1 MVRDR
6 SLSYRIV
13 DWVLSAILIF
23 MALSCLLPFVHLLAK
38 SFSERAA
45 VTADIVSLWPI
56 GFNIENYAYILNDR
70 QFLGSFGVSTARVL
84 LGVVLTLLITVVTA
98 YPLSRDRIHM
108 PGRTFIKVLFLVGML
123 FSAGLIPYF
132 LAVRNLGLYNNFLV
146 LVVPGALSIFNT
158 IVVMNFFRGI
168 PVELEEAAI
177 LDGATHLDILFR
189 VFIPVSL
196 PVLAT
201 ITLFTAVGHWNS
213 WFDGIVFLS
222 KSESWPLQS
231 FMYTVI
237 TSRMLEWQTSN
248 IGGSTQDAA
257 RSAQS
262 FMNATPQGLVAAMI
276 FIASFPI
283 MMVYPFLQR
292 YFVTGLTI
300 GSVKG

>member
-1 MVRDR
+1 MIRDR
-6 SLSYRIV
+6 SLSSRVV
-13 DWVLSAILIF
+13 DGALYLILTL
-23 MALSCLLPFVHLLAK
+23 MALACLLPFWHLLAK
-38 SFSERAA
+38 SFSERMA
-45 VTADIVSLWPI
+45 VMADIVSLWPI
-56 GFNIENYAYILNDR
+56 GFNTENYAFILNNR
-70 QFLGSFGVSTARVL
+70 QFLGSFGVSTVRVL
-84 LGVVLTLLITVVTA
+84 LGIVLTLLITVITA

-108 PGRTFIKVLFLVGML
+108 PGRTVIKVLFLIGML

-132 LAVRNLGLYNNFLV
+132 LAIRNLGLYNNFLV

-168 PVELEEAAI
+168 PIELEEAAL

-189 VFIPVSL
+189 VFLPVSL

-201 ITLFTAVGHWNS
+201 VTLFTAVGHWNS

-231 FMYTVI
+231 FMYTVV
-237 TSRMLEWQTSN
+237 TSRMLEWQTSS
-248 IGGSTQDAA
+248 IGIGQDASRA
-257 RSAQS
+257 AQS
-262 FMNATPQGLVAAMI
+262 FANATPQGLVSAMI
-276 FIASFPI
+276 FVASFPI
-283 MMVYPFLQR
+283 IMVYPFLQR

>member
-1 MVRDR
+1 MIRDR
-6 SLSYRIV
+6 SLSSRVV
-13 DWVLSAILIF
+13 DGALYLILTL
-23 MALSCLLPFVHLLAK
+23 MALACLLPFWHLLAK
-38 SFSERAA
+38 SFSERMA
-45 VTADIVSLWPI
+45 VMADIVSLWPI
-56 GFNIENYAYILNDR
+56 GFNTENYAFILNNR
-70 QFLGSFGVSTARVL
+70 QFLGSFGVSTVRVL
-84 LGVVLTLLITVVTA
+84 LGVVLTLLITVITA

-108 PGRTFIKVLFLVGML
+108 PGRTVIKVLFLIGML
-123 FSAGLIPYF
+123 FSAGLIPHF

-168 PVELEEAAI
+168 PIELEEAAL

-189 VFIPVSL
+189 VFLPVSL

-201 ITLFTAVGHWNS
+201 VTLFTAVGHWNS

-231 FMYTVI
+231 FMYTVV
-237 TSRMLEWQTSN
+237 TSRMLEWQTSS
-248 IGGSTQDAA
+248 IGIGQDASRA
-257 RSAQS
+257 AQS
-262 FMNATPQGLVAAMI
+262 FANATPQGLVSAMI
-276 FIASFPI
+276 FVASFPI
-283 MMVYPFLQR
+283 IMVYPFLQR

>member
-1 MVRDR
+1 MIRDR
-6 SLSYRIV
+6 SLSSRIV
-13 DWVLSAILIF
+13 DGVLYLILTLL
-23 MALSCLLPFVHLLAK
+23 ALACLLPFWHLLAK
-38 SFSERAA
+38 SFSERMA
-45 VTADIVSLWPI
+45 VMADIVSLWPI
-56 GFNIENYAYILNDR
+56 GFNTENYAFILDNR
-70 QFLGSFGVSTARVL
+70 QFLGSFGVSTVRVL

-108 PGRTFIKVLFLVGML
+108 PGRTVIKVLFLIGML
-123 FSAGLIPYF
+123 FSAGLIPTF
-132 LAVRNLGLYNNFLV
+132 LAIRNLGLYNNFLV

-168 PVELEEAAI
+168 PVELEEAAL

-189 VFIPVSL
+189 VFLPVSL

-201 ITLFTAVGHWNS
+201 VTLFTAVGHWNS

-231 FMYTVI
+231 FMYTVV

-248 IGGSTQDAA
+248 IGVQDASRA
-257 RSAQS
+257 AQS
-262 FMNATPQGLVAAMI
+262 FANATPQGLVSAMI
-276 FIASFPI
+276 FVASFPI
-283 MMVYPFLQR
+283 ILVYPFLQR

>member
-1 MVRDR
+1 MIRDR
-6 SLSYRIV
+6 SLSSRVV
-13 DWVLSAILIF
+13 DGALYLILTL
-23 MALSCLLPFVHLLAK
+23 MALACLLPFWHLLAK
-38 SFSERAA
+38 SFSERMA
-45 VTADIVSLWPI
+45 VMADIVSLWPI
-56 GFNIENYAYILNDR
+56 GFNTENYAFILNNR
-70 QFLGSFGVSTARVL
+70 QFLGSFGVSTVRVL
-84 LGVVLTLLITVVTA
+84 LGVVLTLLITVITA

-108 PGRTFIKVLFLVGML
+108 PGRTVIKVLFLIGML

-168 PVELEEAAI
+168 PIELEEAAL

-189 VFIPVSL
+189 VFLPVSL

-201 ITLFTAVGHWNS
+201 VTLFTAVGHWNS

-222 KSESWPLQS
+222 KSDSWPLQS
-231 FMYTVI
+231 FMYTVV
-237 TSRMLEWQTSN
+237 TSRMLEWQTSS
-248 IGGSTQDAA
+248 IGIGQDASRA
-257 RSAQS
+257 AQS
-262 FMNATPQGLVAAMI
+262 FANATPQGLVSAMI
-276 FIASFPI
+276 FVASFPI
-283 MMVYPFLQR
+283 IMVYPFLQR

>member
-6 SLSYRIV
+6 SLGYRIF
-13 DWVLSAILIF
+13 DWVLYAILMT
-23 MALSCLLPFVHLLAK
+23 MALSCLLPFVHLLSK
-38 SFSERAA
+38 SFSNRQS
-45 VTADIVSLWPI
+45 VSADIVGLWPI
-56 GFNIENYAYILNDR
+56 GFNIENYAYIMGDR
-70 QFLGSFGVSTARVL
+70 QFLSSFGVSTARVL
-84 LGVVLTLLITVVTA
+84 LGVVLTLFITVITA

-108 PGRTFIKVLFLVGML
+108 PGRTAIKVLLLIGML
-123 FSAGLIPYF
+123 FSAGLIPSF
-132 LAVRNLGLYNNFLV
+132 LAIRNLGLYNNFLV
-146 LVVPGALSIFNT
+146 LVIPGALSIFNV

-168 PVELEEAAI
+168 PAELEEAAL
-177 LDGATHLDILFR
+177 LDGASHMDILFR

-201 ITLFTAVGHWNS
+201 VTLFTAVGHWNA

-237 TSRMLEWQTSN
+237 TSRMLEWQTSG
-248 IGGSTQDAA
+248 IGMGAKDASQ
-257 RSAQS
+257 SAQS

-276 FIASFPI
+276 FIASLPI
-283 MMVYPFLQR
+283 MLVYPFLQR

>member
-1 MVRDR
+1 
-6 SLSYRIV
+6 
-13 DWVLSAILIF
+13 VLLTL
-23 MALSCLLPFVHLLAK
+23 MALACLLPFVHLLAK
-38 SFSERAA
+38 SFSDRQS
-45 VTADIVSLWPI
+45 VSADVVSFWPI
-56 GFNIENYAYILNDR
+56 GFNTENYAYILSNR

-84 LGVVLTLLITVVTA
+84 LGVVLTLFITVITA

-108 PGRTFIKVLFLVGML
+108 PGRTAIKVLFLIGML

-146 LVVPGALSIFNT
+146 LVIPGALSIFNV

-168 PVELEEAAI
+168 PVELEEAAL
-177 LDGATHLDILFR
+177 LDGASHLDILFR

-201 ITLFTAVGHWNS
+201 VTLFTAVGHWNA

-231 FMYTVI
+231 FMYTVV
-237 TSRMLEWQTSN
+237 TSRMLEWQTST
-248 IGGSTQDAA
+248 IGLGQQNAA
-257 RSAQS
+257 QSAQS
-262 FMNATPQGLVAAMI
+262 FLNATPQGLVAAMI
-276 FIASFPI
+276 FIASLPI
-283 MMVYPFLQR
+283 MLVYPILQR

>member
-13 DWVLSAILIF
+13 DWILYAMLAI
-23 MALSCLLPFVHLLAK
+23 MALSCLLPFWHLLAK
-38 SFSERAA
+38 SFSNRQS
-45 VTADIVSLWPI
+45 VMADVVSLWPI

-70 QFLGSFGVSTARVL
+70 QFLGSFAVSTIRVV
-84 LGVVLTLLITVVTA
+84 LGVVLTLFITVITA

-108 PGRTFIKVLFLVGML
+108 PGRTFIKVLLLIGML

-132 LAVRNLGLYNNFLV
+132 LAIRNLGLYNNFMV
-146 LVVPGALSIFNT
+146 LVIPGALSIFNI

-168 PVELEEAAI
+168 PVELEEAAL
-177 LDGATHLDILFR
+177 LDGASHLDILFR

-201 ITLFTAVGHWNS
+201 VTLFTAVGHWNA

-231 FMYTVI
+231 FMYTVV

-248 IGGSTQDAA
+248 IGGSSQNAA
-257 RSAQS
+257 QAAQS

-283 MMVYPFLQR
+283 ICVYPFLQR

>member
-13 DWVLSAILIF
+13 DWILYAILTL
-23 MALSCLLPFVHLLAK
+23 MALACLLPFVHLLAK
-38 SFSERAA
+38 SFSNRQA
-45 VTADIVSLWPI
+45 VSADIVSFWPI
-56 GFNIENYAYILNDR
+56 GFNTENYAYILSNR
-70 QFLGSFGVSTARVL
+70 QFLGSFGVSSARVL
-84 LGVVLTLLITVVTA
+84 LGVVLTLFITVITA

-108 PGRTFIKVLFLVGML
+108 PGRTVIKVLLLIGML

-132 LAVRNLGLYNNFLV
+132 LAIRNLGLYNNFLV
-146 LVVPGALSIFNT
+146 LVIPGALSIFNI

-168 PVELEEAAI
+168 PVELEEAAL
-177 LDGATHLDILFR
+177 LDGASHLDILFR

-201 ITLFTAVGHWNS
+201 VTLFTAVGHWNA
-213 WFDGIVFLS
+213 WFDGIVFMS

-231 FMYTVI
+231 FMYTVV
-237 TSRMLEWQTSN
+237 TSKMLEWQTSG
-248 IGGSTQDAA
+248 IGMNQQNAA
-257 RSAQS
+257 QSAQS
-262 FMNATPQGLVAAMI
+262 FLNATPQGLVAAMI
-276 FIASFPI
+276 FIASLPI
-283 MMVYPFLQR
+283 MLVYPVLQR

>member
-1 MVRDR
+1 
-6 SLSYRIV
+6 
-13 DWVLSAILIF
+13 
-23 MALSCLLPFVHLLAK
+23 MALSCALPFLHLLAK
-38 SFSERAA
+38 SFSDKAA
-45 VTADIVSLWPI
+45 VSANIVAFWPL
-56 GFNIENYAYILNDR
+56 GFNTQNYAYVLSDR
-70 QFLGSFGVSTARVL
+70 QFLSSFGVSTVRVL
-84 LGVVLTLLITVVTA
+84 LGVVMTLVITVITA
-98 YPLSRDRIHM
+98 YPLSRDRVHM
-108 PGRTFIKVLFLVGML
+108 PGRTIIKVLFLIGML

-146 LVVPGALSIFNT
+146 LVIPGALSIFNT

-168 PVELEEAAI
+168 PVELEEAAV
-177 LDGATHLDILFR
+177 LDGATHMQILFK

-231 FMYTVI
+231 FMYTII
-237 TSRMLEWQTSN
+237 TSRMLEWQTSG
-248 IGGSTQDAA
+248 IGMNQQAA
-257 RSAQS
+257 SQNAQS
-262 FMNATPQGLVAAMI
+262 FINATPQGLVAAMI
-276 FIASFPI
+276 FIASLPI
-283 MMVYPFLQR
+283 MLVYPFLQR

>member
-1 MVRDR
+1 MIRDR
-6 SLSYRIV
+6 SLSSRVV
-13 DWVLSAILIF
+13 DGALYLILTL
-23 MALSCLLPFVHLLAK
+23 MALACLLPFWHLLAK
-38 SFSERAA
+38 SFSERMA
-45 VTADIVSLWPI
+45 VMADIVSLWPI
-56 GFNIENYAYILNDR
+56 GFNTENYAFILNNR
-70 QFLGSFGVSTARVL
+70 QFLGSFGVSTVRVL
-84 LGVVLTLLITVVTA
+84 LGVVLTLLITVITA

-108 PGRTFIKVLFLVGML
+108 PGRTVIKVLFLIGML

-168 PVELEEAAI
+168 PIELEEAAL

-189 VFIPVSL
+189 VFLPVSL

-201 ITLFTAVGHWNS
+201 VTLFTAVGHWNS

-231 FMYTVI
+231 FMYTVV
-237 TSRMLEWQTSN
+237 TSRMLEWQTSS
-248 IGGSTQDAA
+248 IGIGQDASRA
-257 RSAQS
+257 AQS
-262 FMNATPQGLVAAMI
+262 FANATPQGLVSAMI
-276 FIASFPI
+276 FVASFPI
-283 MMVYPFLQR
+283 IMVYPFLQR

>member
-6 SLSYRIV
+6 SLAYRMI
-13 DWVLSAILIF
+13 DWVLYAILII
-23 MALSCLLPFVHLLAK
+23 MALSCLLPFLHLLAK
-38 SFSERAA
+38 SFSDKAA
-45 VTADIVSLWPI
+45 VSANVIAFWPL
-56 GFNIENYAYILNDR
+56 GFNTENYAYVLSDR
-70 QFLGSFGVSTARVL
+70 QFISSFGVSTVRVL
-84 LGVVLTLLITVVTA
+84 LGVVLTLIITVVTA
-98 YPLSRDRIHM
+98 YPLSRDRVHM
-108 PGRTFIKVLFLVGML
+108 PGRTVIKVMFLIGML

-146 LVVPGALSIFNT
+146 LVIPGALSIFNT

-168 PVELEEAAI
+168 PVELEEAAV
-177 LDGATHLDILFR
+177 LDGATHLQILFR

-231 FMYTVI
+231 FMYTII
-237 TSRMLEWQTSN
+237 TSRMLEWQTSG
-248 IGGSTQDAA
+248 IGMNQQNAA
-257 RSAQS
+257 QSAQS
-262 FMNATPQGLVAAMI
+262 FINATPQGLVAAMI
-276 FIASFPI
+276 FIASLPI

>member
-13 DWVLSAILIF
+13 DWVIYVILILL
-23 MALSCLLPFVHLLAK
+23 ALACALPFIHLLAK
-38 SFSERAA
+38 SFSNKPA
-45 VTADIVSLWPI
+45 VSADLVGFWPI
-56 GFNIENYAYILNDR
+56 GFNTENYEYILANR
-70 QFLGSFGVSTARVL
+70 QFLGSFGTSTIRVL

-108 PGRTFIKVLFLVGML
+108 PGRTIIKVLLLIGML

-146 LVVPGALSIFNT
+146 LVIPGALSIFNI

-168 PVELEEAAI
+168 PAELEEAAL
-177 LDGATHLDILFR
+177 LDGASHMDILFR

-201 ITLFTAVGHWNS
+201 VTLFTAVGHWNA

-231 FMYTVI
+231 FMYTVV
-237 TSRMLEWQTSN
+237 TSRMLEWQTST
-248 IGGSTQDAA
+248 IGNTQNAGRA
-257 RSAQS
+257 AQS
-262 FMNATPQGLVAAMI
+262 FLNATPQGLVAAMI

-283 MMVYPFLQR
+283 MLVYPFLQR

>member
-1 MVRDR
+1 MIRDR
-6 SLSYRIV
+6 SLSSRIV
-13 DWVLSAILIF
+13 DGILYLILAL
-23 MALSCLLPFVHLLAK
+23 MALACLLPFWHLLAK
-38 SFSERAA
+38 SFSERMA
-45 VTADIVSLWPI
+45 VMADIVSLWPI
-56 GFNIENYAYILNDR
+56 GFNTENYAFILNNR
-70 QFLGSFGVSTARVL
+70 QFLGSFGVSAVRVL
-84 LGVVLTLLITVVTA
+84 LGVVLTLLITVITA

-108 PGRTFIKVLFLVGML
+108 PGRTVIKVLFLMGML

-132 LAVRNLGLYNNFLV
+132 LAVRNLGFYNNFLV

-168 PVELEEAAI
+168 PIELEEAAL

-189 VFIPVSL
+189 VFLPVSL

-201 ITLFTAVGHWNS
+201 VTLFTAVGHWNS

-231 FMYTVI
+231 FMYTVV

-248 IGGSTQDAA
+248 IGGQDASRA
-257 RSAQS
+257 AQS
-262 FMNATPQGLVAAMI
+262 FANATPQGLVSAMI
-276 FIASFPI
+276 FLASFPI
-283 MMVYPFLQR
+283 ILVYPFLQR

>member
-1 MVRDR
+1 MIRDR
-6 SLSYRIV
+6 SLGSRIV
-13 DWVLSAILIF
+13 DGVLYAILTL
-23 MALSCLLPFVHLLAK
+23 MALSCLLPFWHLLAK
-38 SFSERAA
+38 SFSDKAA
-45 VTADIVSLWPI
+45 VTADIVSLWPL
-56 GFNIENYAYILNDR
+56 GFNTENYAYILNNR
-70 QFLGSFGVSTARVL
+70 QFLSSFGVSTARVL

-108 PGRTFIKVLFLVGML
+108 PGRTVIKVLFLIGML

-146 LVVPGALSIFNT
+146 LVIPGALSIFNT

-168 PVELEEAAI
+168 PIELEEAAL

-201 ITLFTAVGHWNS
+201 VTLFTAVGHWNS

-231 FMYTVI
+231 FMYTVV
-237 TSRMLEWQTSN
+237 TSRMLEWQTST
-248 IGGSTQDAA
+248 IGTNTASQA
-257 RSAQS
+257 AQS

-283 MMVYPFLQR
+283 MLVYPFLQR

>member
-6 SLSYRIV
+6 SLSYRAV
-13 DWVLSAILIF
+13 DWILYIILT
-23 MALSCLLPFVHLLAK
+23 ALALVCLLPFVHVVAK
-38 SFSERAA
+38 SLSDKASVA
-45 VTADIVSLWPI
+45 ADIVGFLPI
-56 GFNIENYAYILNDR
+56 GFNTENYAFLLNNR
-70 QFLGSFGVSTARVL
+70 QFMQSFVTSVVRVL
-84 LGVVLTLLITVVTA
+84 LGITITLLITVITA

-108 PGRTFIKVLFLVGML
+108 PGRTIYKVMLLIGML

-132 LAVRNLGLYNNFLV
+132 LTIRNFGLYNNFLV
-146 LVVPGALSIFNT
+146 LIIPGALSIFNT
-158 IVVMNFFRGI
+158 ILVMNFFRGI

-201 ITLFTAVGHWNS
+201 VTLFSAVGHWNS
-213 WFDGIVFLS
+213 WFDGIIFLS
-222 KSESWPLQS
+222 SSDNWPLQS
-231 FMYTVI
+231 FMYSVVT
-237 TSRMLEWQTSN
+237 TRMLEWQN
-248 IGGSTQDAA
+248 STGVQDAA
-257 RSAQS
+257 RKFQQ
-262 FMNATPQGLVAAMI
+262 ATPQALVSAMI

-283 MMVYPFLQR
+283 ICVYPFLQR

>member
-6 SLSYRIV
+6 SLTYRIV
-13 DWVLSAILIF
+13 DWIIYAVLTL
-23 MALSCLLPFVHLLAK
+23 MALACLLPFIHLLAK
-38 SFSERAA
+38 SFSNRQS
-45 VTADIVSLWPI
+45 VSSDIVSLWPI
-56 GFNIENYAYILNDR
+56 GFNTENYAYILGDR

-84 LGVVLTLLITVVTA
+84 LGVILTLVITVITA
-98 YPLSRDRIHM
+98 YPLSRDRVHM
-108 PGRTFIKVLFLVGML
+108 PGRTVIKVLLLVGML

-132 LAVRNLGLYNNFLV
+132 LAIRNLGLYNNFLV
-146 LVVPGALSIFNT
+146 LVIPGALSIFNI

-168 PVELEEAAI
+168 PVELEEAAL
-177 LDGATHLDILFR
+177 LDGASHFDILFR

-201 ITLFTAVGHWNS
+201 VTLFTAVGNWNA

-237 TSRMLEWQTSN
+237 TSRMLEWQTST
-248 IGGSTQDAA
+248 IGLGQQNAA
-257 RSAQS
+257 QSAQS
-262 FMNATPQGLVAAMI
+262 FLNATPQGLVAAMI
-276 FIASFPI
+276 FIASLPI
-283 MMVYPFLQR
+283 MLVYPFLQR